1 MSNSIL
7 YHTFGVTSVQ
17 HISTDFLVAKPFSM
31 ALSTAIISSVRTV
44 NLAVSFG
51 LAKLHALSKHCLL
64 VIGKLSLLLKSPDFN
79 AKNVVL

>member
-17 HISTDFLVAKPFSM
+17 HISTVFL
-31 ALSTAIISSVRTV
+31 TARLLFAAQFMPIISSAKTV
-44 NLAVSFG
+44 NLVTSSD
-51 LAKLHALSKHCLL
+51 LARLYE
-64 VIGKLSLLLKSPDFN
+64 LLKCYLSAIIKSNFPLISPGFN